1 MQEPLY
7 TLLEPVVEALGYELV
22 HIEFEGRGRN
32 ALLRLYIDHPF
43 AAGSQDE
50 VPEVTLSDC
59 ETVSREVSAF
69 LDVSDPIAEPYRL
82 EISSPGLD
90 RPLTKPAH
98 FARFFGE
105 EARVTLEAPQDGRRK
120 FRGRI
125 DGVDDHELYLVVDG
139 ERVALPLQGIRKARL
154 VPDI

>member
-1 MQEPLY
+1 M
-7 TLLEPVVEALGYELV
+7 LEPVVEALGYELV

-43 AAGSQDE
+43 AAGSHDE

-98 FARFFGE
+98 FARFLGE
-105 EARVTLEAPQDGRRK
+105 EARVTLDAPQDGRRK

-125 DGVDDHELYLVVDG
+125 DGVDDHELCLIVDG

>member
-1 MQEPLY
+1 M
-7 TLLEPVVEALGYELV
+7 LEPVVEALGYELV
-22 HIEFEGRGRN
+22 HTEFEGRGKN

-43 AAGSQDE
+43 VAGSHEE
-50 VPEVTLSDC
+50 VPEITLTDC

-98 FARFFGE
+98 FERFRGE

-125 DGVDDHELYLVVDG
+125 DGVDDDQLHLVVDG